1 MKLESCYHFVYNEY
15 EDWGELHMNIKLIFM
30 LLAILAVLSLIGIAI
45 SIAEG
50 SVLAI
55 LLCLVAF
62 IGIMGSGFTL
72 KKRWNEK
79 L

>member
-1 MKLESCYHFVYNEY
+1 MYNEY
-15 EDWGELHMNIKLIFM
+15 EDWGDLHMNIKFIFM
-30 LLAILAVLSLIGIAI
+30 LLAILAVASLCGIAI

-50 SVLAI
+50 SVVAI
-55 LLCLVAF
+55 ALCLVAF

-72 KKRWNEK
+72 KKRWREK

>member
-1 MKLESCYHFVYNEY
+1 
-15 EDWGELHMNIKLIFM
+15 MNINFIFM
-30 LLAILAVLSLIGIAI
+30 LLAVLAVTSLCGIAI

-50 SVLAI
+50 SVVAI
-55 LLCLVAF
+55 VLCLLAF

-72 KKRWNEK
+72 KKRWREK

>member
-1 MKLESCYHFVYNEY
+1 MNMKIGV
-15 EDWGELHMNIKLIFM
+15 LHMNIKIIF
-30 LLAILAVLSLIGIAI
+30 LHYAILAVASLCGIAI

-50 SVLAI
+50 SVVAI
-55 LLCLVAF
+55 VLCLAAF

-72 KKRWNEK
+72 KKRWSEK

>member
-1 MKLESCYHFVYNEY
+1 VYNEY
-15 EDWGELHMNIKLIFM
+15 EDWGDLHMNIKIIF
-30 LLAILAVLSLIGIAI
+30 LLLAVLAVASLCGIAI

-55 LLCLVAF
+55 SLCLVAF
-62 IGIMGSGFTL
+62 VGIMGSGFTL
-72 KKRWNEK
+72 KKRWSEK

>member
-1 MKLESCYHFVYNEY
+1 
-15 EDWGELHMNIKLIFM
+15 MNIKIIFM
-30 LLAILAVLSLIGIAI
+30 LLAVLAVTSLCGIAI

-50 SVLAI
+50 SAVAI
-55 LLCLVAF
+55 ALCLLAF

-72 KKRWNEK
+72 KKRWQEK

>member
-1 MKLESCYHFVYNEY
+1 MYNEY
-15 EDWGELHMNIKLIFM
+15 EDWGDLHMNIKIIF
-30 LLAILAVLSLIGIAI
+30 LLLAVLAVASLCGIAI

-55 LLCLVAF
+55 SMCLVVF

-72 KKRWNEK
+72 KKRWSEK